1 MVLCL
6 LVLFFFEFFLFLE
19 AVGDFILISNSG
31 SLRTSSVQI
40 KSADCNFM
48 GCVRAVG
55 VVYSVICTTDLLKY
69 PVLLARC
76 FLLHFPG
83 PSHFCIWFVNTHA
96 FKHPRSV
103 SAAWLWQR
111 LSLIWSPF
119 HPFLLRLWLPT
130 LQSSMRQ
137 SVQPTAHLVSL
148 LCVTKT
154 HSRPGCYFW
163 AASGAF
169 FSDPPCLNQLA
180 WVSPSHKI
188 VELFCVGRG
197 PQASLAP
204 TLGSTQKHLKSPSWE
219 APDASSCWF
228 WRMMPL
234 AFCVTMFGSIWRH
247 LNS

>member
-1 MVLCL
+1 MC
-6 LVLFFFEFFLFLE
+6 E
-19 AVGDFILISNSG
+19 GSWSG
-31 SLRTSSVQI
+31 VQ
-40 KSADCNFM
+40 C
-48 GCVRAVG
+48 
-55 VVYSVICTTDLLKY
+55 DLHNR
-69 PVLLARC
+69 PSEIPCSLLARC

-103 SAAWLWQR
+103 SAARLWQR

-119 HPFLLRLWLPT
+119 HPFLLRSWLPT

-154 HSRPGCYFW
+154 HSCPGCYFW